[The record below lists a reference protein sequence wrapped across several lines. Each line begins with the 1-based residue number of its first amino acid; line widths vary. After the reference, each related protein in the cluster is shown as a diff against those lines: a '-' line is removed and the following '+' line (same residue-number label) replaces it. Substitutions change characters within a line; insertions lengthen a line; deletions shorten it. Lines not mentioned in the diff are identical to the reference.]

1 MTYKDYYDTLG
12 VDKNAPEKEIK
23 KAYRKLA
30 NRYHP
35 DKNQGDKAAEEKF
48 KEINEAYE
56 VLGNAEKRKKYDE
69 LGANWQAYQQGG
81 HEWQPGGNPFGRG
94 GNGRRSYTFEG
105 DPSEFFG
112 GGSGSGFS
120 SFFEQFFGS
129 GFDTETAG
137 GRGYRRS
144 SGRHGAFK
152 GNDWQAEME
161 LALEE
166 AYEGST
172 RSFELNG
179 QQLRIKIKPGIAD
192 GQVLRLKGKGGP
204 GANGGPA
211 GDLYLKIKV
220 KPHPSL
226 QREAD
231 DLVLDKNIDLFTAVL
246 GGKIAVPTLTGSIY
260 MTVPK
265 GTNPGSKLRLKGK
278 GMPKYGQPGQYG
290 DLYVRIQVQMP
301 QRLTPEQERLFEK
314 IRDLEMATA

>member
-1 MTYKDYYDTLG
+1 MTYKDYYNTLG

-69 LGANWQAYQQGG
+69 LGANWEAYQQGG
-81 HEWQPGGNPFGRG
+81 YDWQQGGGPFGRG
-94 GNGRRSYTFEG
+94 GNGQRTYTFEG

-112 GGSGSGFS
+112 GGGSGFS
-120 SFFEQFFGS
+120 SFFEQFFGG
-129 GFDTETAG
+129 GFEAAGDMG
-137 GRGYRRS
+137 GRQS
-144 SGRHGAFK
+144 SGRQRAFK
-152 GNDWQAEME
+152 GRDWQAEME
-161 LALEE
+161 VTLEDV
-166 AYEGST
+166 YEGST

-179 QQLRIKIKPGIAD
+179 QKLRIKIKPGIAD
-192 GQVLRLKGKGGP
+192 GQVLRLKGKGGA
-204 GANGGPA
+204 GASGGQA

-226 QREAD
+226 QREGD
-231 DLVLDKNIDLFTAVL
+231 DLVLEKSIDLFTAVL
-246 GGKIAVPTLTGSIY
+246 GGKLTVPTLSGNIN

-278 GMPKYGQPGQYG
+278 GMPKYDQPGQFG

-301 QRLTPEQERLFEK
+301 QNLSPEQERLFEK
-314 IRDLEMATA
+314 IRDMELAAV